1 MGAAA
6 DNHRLYGVGRRCDT
20 ERYIHEA
27 EERNKIKKIDLI
39 QSEFNLIFFEKIKI
53 KIYFFLF
60 YVLSSAS

>member
-6 DNHRLYGVGRRCDT
+6 GNQVVHSLGRRCDT

-39 QSEFNLIFFEKIKI
+39 QYELNL
-53 KIYFFLF
+53 FFLKK
-60 YVLSSAS
+60 